1 MQKLHI
7 EISPGQKIWFT
18 SDLHLGH
25 RNVIRFCDRPF
36 ADEKEMGRGLIQ
48 NWNDTVG
55 DNDIVFVLGDTFW
68 FNDSHSI
75 KRVLSQ
81 LKGKD
86 IYILPGNH
94 DDFESY
100 HRVVDPRI
108 HLCADIVVVWFT
120 EENKPKRE
128 VWLSHYPMMTWPH
141 RENGTYQFF
150 GHIHSQPDKFEGV
163 DQDLPLHWNQADV
176 GCDYWNWKPVE
187 LDTLIDYCKGKKEE
201 LEQLTGL
208 FDKMRKI
215 SKIPQNIAKHADPET
230 V

>member
-7 EISPGQKIWFT
+7 DLQEGQKIWFT
-18 SDLHLGH
+18 SDLHFGH

-36 ADEKEMGRGLIQ
+36 ADEKEMGKSLIE
-48 NWNDTVG
+48 NWNNTVG

-68 FNDSHSI
+68 FNDSRGI
-75 KRVLSQ
+75 KKVLGQ

-100 HRVVDPRI
+100 HRVDDPRI
-108 HLCADIVVVWFT
+108 HLCTDIVVVWIT
-120 EENKPKRE
+120 ENNQPKRE

-141 RENGTYQFF
+141 RENDAYQFF
-150 GHIHSQPDKFEGV
+150 GHIHSQPDKYDGV

-176 GCDYWNWKPVE
+176 GCDFWKWTPIDI
-187 LDTLIDYCKGKKEE
+187 DTLIAYCTMKKEE
-201 LEQLTGL
+201 MDGLTGML
-208 FDKMRKI
+208 NKI
-215 SKIPQNIAKHADPET
+215 RRLSKTPKTI
-230 V
+230 

>member
-7 EISPGQKIWFT
+7 DLQEGQKIWFT

-25 RNVIRFCDRPF
+25 RNVIRFCNRPF
-36 ADEKEMGRGLIQ
+36 TDEKAMGKSLIE
-48 NWNDTVG
+48 NWNNTVG

-94 DDFESY
+94 DDFDHY
-100 HRVVDPRI
+100 YRVDDMRI
-108 HLCADIVVVWFT
+108 HLCADIVVVWIT
-120 EENKPKRE
+120 EENQPKRE

-141 RENGTYQFF
+141 RENGAYQFF
-150 GHIHSQPDKFEGV
+150 GHIHSQPDKFDGV

-176 GCDYWNWKPVE
+176 GCDYWNWTPIDI
-187 LDTLIDYCKGKKEE
+187 DTLIAYCTMKKEKME
-201 LEQLTGL
+201 KIASM
-208 FDKMRKI
+208 FDKLRRL
-215 SKIPQNIAKHADPET
+215 SKMPET
-230 V
+230 I